1 MQTDVINT
9 NFSKAF
15 DSVNHSLILFKLD
28 KLGFPCNLLTWISSY
43 LNGRTQ
49 RIIFKNAVSKI
60 IYVTSWVAQGSHL
73 GLFCLLCLSTHSG
86 VLMYPDDVKLVYH
99 LMIWR
104 RISTYSQILI
114 VFMEGVSTTF

>member
-60 IYVTSWVAQGSHL
+60 IYVTS
-73 GLFCLLCLSTHSG
+73 
-86 VLMYPDDVKLVYH
+86 
-99 LMIWR
+99 
-104 RISTYSQILI
+104 
-114 VFMEGVSTTF
+114 